1 MRSVYTRVLSSTLA
15 VLVFTFL
22 VFLLTVR
29 SVAYSDFQSGG
40 PFSGI
45 LSEQVEQA
53 RNAYETGGSRAL
65 AEQLNSLR
73 RTYPDTYRYLVD
85 RTGRDLLTGA
95 DLSATLGRA
104 DSRLSRFNFFRPVYV
119 PQASPDGRYIL
130 LFTPSYRYSLHGM
143 AVYYVL
149 TLLAIGLLFCALA
162 FQFVSPLGRL
172 TRTVQQFGAG
182 DLKAR
187 VYLQR
192 RDELGEL
199 GLAFDTMAAR
209 IEALLTAERRLL
221 QDISHE
227 LRSPLTRLSF
237 ALELVRT
244 SADRESAI
252 MSVRTEI
259 DRLDE
264 LIEHLLQSTRSQ
276 GNPEAVHLQIVSLS
290 EVLRDVVDKCRIEAT
305 ASQCELRLN
314 GNHRVSAH
322 GEAEQLRR
330 AFENV
335 IRNAIR
341 HAPPSSSIEI
351 TLAAIANDALITVR
365 DYGSGVPP
373 EHLESIFKPFFRV
386 DESRDAS
393 TGGAGLGLSIVER
406 AVSLHHGRVWAE
418 NASPGLAVVIALPIY
433 NPATDPPSMF
443 VLRTPRTRH
452 RRSPASH

>member
-1 MRSVYTRVLSSTLA
+1 MRSVHTRVLSSTLA

-29 SVAYSDFQSGG
+29 SVAYSDFQNGG

-53 RNAYETGGSRAL
+53 RNAYESGGAEAL
-65 AEQLNSLR
+65 AGQLKSLI

-95 DLSATLGRA
+95 DLSATLRTA
-104 DSRLSRFNFFRPVYV
+104 DSRLGRFNFFRQVFV
-119 PQASPDGRYIL
+119 PQASRDGRYIL

-149 TLLAIGLLFCALA
+149 TLLAIGSLFCVLA

-187 VYLQR
+187 AYLQR

-227 LRSPLTRLSF
+227 LRSPLTRLGF
-237 ALELVRT
+237 ALELVHT
-244 SADRESAI
+244 SADRESA
-252 MSVRTEI
+252 MLSVRTEI

-264 LIEHLLQSTRSQ
+264 LIEHLLQATSSQ
-276 GNPEAVHLQIVSLS
+276 GDPQAVQLQTISLS
-290 EVLRDVVDKCRIEAT
+290 EVLHDVAGKCGIEAA
-305 ASQCELRLN
+305 ASRCELRLSA
-314 GNHRVSAH
+314 NHQVSAR
-322 GEAEQLRR
+322 GETEQLRR

-341 HAPPSSSIEI
+341 HAPPSSAIEI
-351 TLAAIANDALITVR
+351 TLAAIANEALITVR
-365 DYGSGVPP
+365 DHGPGVPP
-373 EHLESIFKPFFRV
+373 QHLKSIFKPFFRV
-386 DESRDAS
+386 DESRDAL
-393 TGGAGLGLSIVER
+393 TGGVGLGLSIVER

-418 NASPGLAVVIALPIY
+418 NASPGLAVVIALPLY
-433 NPATDPPSMF
+433 NPATGPPSMF
-443 VLRTPRTRH
+443 VLRNPRAR
-452 RRSPASH
+452 ASA